1 MKSFGY
7 AMAGIVRAL
16 REERHMRIHLCCA
29 FYVVCCGVAAE
40 LDAAS
45 WAAVICCIGLVT
57 SLELVN
63 TALER
68 VCNEVTMKTRPN
80 IGAAKDC
87 AAGAVLCAAV
97 CSAAAGLIIFLSN
110 GRVRTM
116 LSFAEN
122 HKPAA
127 AVIVLVMPL
136 WIYYIIKPGRSYK

>member
-7 AMAGIVRAL
+7 ALSGILRAL

-29 FYVVCCGVAAE
+29 FYVVCCGVAAG

-45 WAAVICCIGLVT
+45 WAAVLCCIGLVT
-57 SLELVN
+57 AMELVN

-68 VCNEVTMKTRPN
+68 VCDEITREARPN

-97 CSAAAGLIIFLSN
+97 CSAAAGLIMFLSH
-110 GRVRTM
+110 GRVRAM
-116 LSFAEN
+116 LSFAKS

-127 AVIVLVMPL
+127 AVIVLVLPF
-136 WIYYIIKPGRSYK
+136 WIYYIIKPGRSHK